1 MAFKAASA
9 EKLIAQPPMPI
20 LVLRIID
27 LAFISHLFSRELPFL
42 PIEQG
47 ANFATACL
55 RYSSLNWYLRVARNL
70 ASRVGSVGALPPEVK
85 RELKQVGVDEGLG
98 VRQIGAQAGWPGVRL
113 CNLVAPS
120 PRDAQGAIQA

>member
-98 VRQIGAQAGWPGVRL
+98 VRQIGAQLYKGQIPDIERHSRRQL
-113 CNLVAPS
+113 
-120 PRDAQGAIQA
+120 